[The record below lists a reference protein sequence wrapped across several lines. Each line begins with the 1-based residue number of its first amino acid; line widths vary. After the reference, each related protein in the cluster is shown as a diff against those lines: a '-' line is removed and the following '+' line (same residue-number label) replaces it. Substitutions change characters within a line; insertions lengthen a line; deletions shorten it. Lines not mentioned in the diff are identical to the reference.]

1 MSCDV
6 KDKTPADLRRP
17 ARTLILMALLL
28 ASTIPAI
35 PQPRKSLSEEY
46 RETAAKLIGAALVDD
61 AGWEKLSYLCD
72 RIGNRLSGSASLER
86 AIQWA
91 AEQMKKDGLESVVT
105 PPVDV
110 PHWVRGKESAVL
122 ESPITRSL
130 TMLGLGGSIGTPP
143 GGISADVLLVSTFD
157 ELEKKGRA
165 EVQGR
170 IVLYNEANMGYGRT
184 VVYRMDGAS
193 RAAKLGAVAALVRS
207 VDTATT
213 LQTVHTGAMSY
224 APDTPK
230 IPAAA
235 VTVEDALLIKRLIDS
250 GEKVRVHLEME
261 AQTLPDARAA
271 NVIGE
276 IRGREKPDEV
286 VVMGGHIDSWD
297 VGQGAQDDGS
307 GMLAALEA
315 AHLIHQLGLRPR
327 RTIRVVFWVNEENGG
342 AGARAYRQ
350 GIVDVKKHVAAI
362 EVDGGAE
369 KPLGFGM
376 TATTGN
382 SDAALEVMQQ
392 IGKLLEGIGAGQMTK
407 GGGGTD
413 IEPLMTDGVPGLGL
427 RTVGTHYSD
436 WHHTASDTLDKVD
449 PQDFRLCIA
458 AMAVGSYILA
468 DMPGR
473 LGE

>member
-1 MSCDV
+1 MASRFV
-6 KDKTPADLRRP
+6 
-17 ARTLILMALLL
+17 RTAAVLVALTL
-28 ASTIPAI
+28 PAI
-35 PQPRKSLSEEY
+35 SQERNALEEY
-46 RETAAKLIGAALVDD
+46 RETAGKLIGAAMVDN
-61 AGWEKLSYLCD
+61 AGWAKLSYLCD
-72 RIGNRLSGSASLER
+72 RIGNRLSGSASLDR
-86 AIQWA
+86 AIQWG
-91 AEQMKKDGLESVVT
+91 AEQMKKDGLENVLT

-110 PHWVRGKESAVL
+110 PRWVRGRESAAL

-130 TMLGLGGSIGTPP
+130 TMLGLGGSIATPP
-143 GGISADVLLVSTFD
+143 GGITAEVVTVTSFD
-157 ELEKKGRA
+157 DLEKKGRA
-165 EVQGR
+165 AVQGK

-184 VVYRMDGAS
+184 VIYRTSGAS
-193 RAAKLGAVAALVRS
+193 RASKLGAVAALVKS

-213 LQTVHTGAMSY
+213 LQTVHTGNMNY
-224 APDTPK
+224 APDAPK
-230 IPAAA
+230 IPTAA
-235 VTVEDALLIKRLIDS
+235 VTVEDALLIQRLYDS

-261 AQTLPDARAA
+261 AQTLPNARAA

-307 GMLAALEA
+307 GMIAALEA

-342 AGARAYRQ
+342 AGGRAYRQ
-350 GIVDVKKHVAAI
+350 WSGDVKKHVAAI
-362 EVDGGAE
+362 EMDGGAE
-369 KPLGFGM
+369 KPVGFGL
-376 TATTGN
+376 TTQTGN
-382 SDAALEVMQQ
+382 PDAALEAMQQ

-407 GGGGTD
+407 GGGGSD
-413 IEPLMTDGVPGLGL
+413 IQPLMMEGVPGLGL

-436 WHHTASDTLDKVD
+436 WHHTTSDTLDKVD

-458 AMAVGSYILA
+458 TMAVASYILA